1 MLRHDIIHLLHQI
14 QTLKCDMSAALLKV
28 ADGEHIVFKD
38 LPSVIRSAPDT
49 IILPCQDKA

>member
-49 IILPCQDKA
+49 INLAVPR